1 MTETSPTHP
10 IPQKPRGSRWSGLP
24 AWPQIRLG
32 EMTQMLLLAVAAAL
46 LTGLLALPFT
56 MQGRLIADPI
66 GEFGRITPVKDARQS
81 A

>member
-1 MTETSPTHP
+1 
-10 IPQKPRGSRWSGLP
+10 
-24 AWPQIRLG
+24 
-32 EMTQMLLLAVAAAL
+32 MTQMLLLAVAAAL

-66 GEFGRITPVKDARQS
+66 GDFGRITPVEDARQS